1 MAQTN
6 IYLKLGD
13 IKGESL
19 DENHGEWIELDTFAW
34 SVDNQANFAQGQGGQ
49 ATQSKTHG
57 ISMTKTCDRSSVTL
71 WQDCT
76 TGKHIAN
83 GRIECLKLDGE
94 KRVPYLKIDLTDV
107 MVKGIK
113 WSGVGSESVMKEDV
127 ELVFAEF
134 KQQYLLQSDL
144 GNSQGGV
151 QFEYNIQTS
160 RAVSHGT

>member
-13 IKGESL
+13 IKGELL

-57 ISMTKTCDRSSVTL
+57 VYVTKACDRSSVTL

-76 TGKHIAN
+76 TGKHIVN
-83 GRIECLKLDGE
+83 GKIECLKLDGE
-94 KRVPYLKIDLTDV
+94 RRVPYLKIDLKDI

-113 WSGVGSESVMKEDV
+113 WAGVGSESVMKEEV

-134 KQQYLLQSDL
+134 NQQYLLQSDP
-144 GNSQGGV
+144 GDPQGGV
-151 QFEYNIQTS
+151 QFQYNIQTS
-160 RAVSHGT
+160 RASGSG